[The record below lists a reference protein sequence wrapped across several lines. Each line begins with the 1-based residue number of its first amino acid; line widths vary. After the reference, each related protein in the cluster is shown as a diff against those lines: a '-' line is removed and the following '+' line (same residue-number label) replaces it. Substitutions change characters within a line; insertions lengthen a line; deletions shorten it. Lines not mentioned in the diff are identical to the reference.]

1 MSTAE
6 ADPVRRESREDTL
19 RIVEYTRFPRVAA
32 HQRLQLGFTRD
43 LSASGMCLGVDEAAP
58 IGSLLRVMVCGL
70 DGRPSPA
77 RVERVV
83 WCSAE
88 RDGRY
93 WLGLEL
99 ISDAQATHL

>member
-1 MSTAE
+1 MSAAE
-6 ADPVRRESREDTL
+6 AYPLRCEPREDTL
-19 RIVEYTRFPRVAA
+19 RIVEYTCFPRVAV
-32 HQRLQLGFTRD
+32 HQRPQLGFTRD
-43 LSASGMCLGVDEAAP
+43 LSTSGMCLGVDAAEP
-58 IGSLLRVMVCGL
+58 IGSLLRLAVCGL